1 MAHIVLSEAKSEAVE
16 GDSKKPRQGIKDSSS
31 SSSLNKEEAL
41 GEARKKVELER
52 RKARDGDIAK
62 KRLRVLAASQAKQ
75 RGWSE
80 QQTMDALD
88 QINKMSPEQALSNL
102 DLHLAK
108 AEAGFADKMA
118 ISIRDGMG
126 TILDRLL
133 RANGCIA
140 ARFRSDHA
148 LQSALTDELGYVAT
162 FVSNKAVIA
171 LSAASDVVGGYQ
183 DSVLESKNE
192 ALKKKEE
199 EEEIFPVGRNPLTE
213 EYAPLQETGGKKKK
227 KEKKE
232 RKKQC
237 LKIQIPNLAQAQA
250 QAQAKTQ
257 EVKEE
262 DEEALDLT
270 QSPTPSSPLRVSS

>member
-1 MAHIVLSEAKSEAVE
+1 MAHVVLSEAVE

-31 SSSLNKEEAL
+31 SSSTKEEAL

-52 RKARDGDIAK
+52 RKARDGEIAK

-118 ISIRDGMG
+118 ISIRDGVG

-140 ARFRSDHA
+140 SRFRSDHA
-148 LQSALTDELGYVAT
+148 LLSALTDELGYVAT

-192 ALKKKEE
+192 ALKEREE
-199 EEEIFPVGRNPLTE
+199 EKIFHHPPLTE
-213 EYAPLQETGGKKKK
+213 EYAPAPVMQAMQAMQETGGKKKK

-250 QAQAKTQ
+250 KTQ

-270 QSPTPSSPLRVSS
+270 QSPTLSSPLRVNS

>member
-1 MAHIVLSEAKSEAVE
+1 MAHVVLSEAKSGEQE
-16 GDSKKPRQGIKDSSS
+16 GESKRPRQGIKDSSKQ
-31 SSSLNKEEAL
+31 NREEAVAQQR
-41 GEARKKVELER
+41 ERVELER

-88 QINKMSPEQALSNL
+88 QINKMSPEQALCNL

-118 ISIRDGMG
+118 ISIRDGIG
-126 TILDRLL
+126 ALLDRLF

-140 ARFRSDHA
+140 TRFRSDHA
-148 LQSALTDELGYVAT
+148 LQSALTDELGYAAT

-171 LSAASDVVGGYQ
+171 LSAASDLVGGYQ
-183 DSVLESKNE
+183 DSVLEARIS
-192 ALKKKEE
+192 KEE
-199 EEEIFPVGRNPLTE
+199 NKEMEDKFFP
-213 EYAPLQETGGKKKK
+213 APPPFVQETGEKEKKK
-227 KEKKE
+227 KEK

-237 LKIQIPNLAQAQA
+237 LKIQVPDQAIESQA
-250 QAQAKTQ
+250 
-257 EVKEE
+257 
-262 DEEALDLT
+262 L
-270 QSPTPSSPLRVSS
+270 QSPTPSSPLKVSS